1 MTTPTI
7 NIVYVAIPDSL
18 IDGVLV
24 ELPQLISDN
33 DLHISQQ
40 VLMVICTIMRVN
52 TQSAGK
58 VNQIYYYCCCCYC
71 CCCYS
76 D

>member
-1 MTTPTI
+1 MTTPII

-33 DLHISQQ
+33 DLHITAS
-40 VLMVICTIMRVN
+40 VN
-52 TQSAGK
+52 YNCERQK
-58 VNQIYYYCCCCYC
+58 CE
-71 CCCYS
+71 YS
-76 D
+76 DPFSADPSYSWMNARISN